1 MKISFNWLRELVE
14 LPPGVTAASVGER
27 LTLAGLEVE
36 AIERRGREVRGVQ
49 VAEVRGVRPHPGAEK
64 LSIVRVR
71 VRAGDGAVEEE
82 VVCGAPNVPAPT
94 GLVAWAPPGASLPG
108 GRTLDRREIRGVAS
122 PGMLC
127 SEAELGISEASEGIL
142 ILPRST
148 PLGSDVASA
157 LGLIDEVLEV
167 NVTPNRPDALSHAGI
182 AREVA
187 ALFKTRW
194 KLPRPD
200 EIMPAPLP
208 PGRGI
213 DVEIRDPVACPRYTA
228 RIITG
233 VRAAP
238 SPVEMRIRLAA
249 CGVRAISNLVDVT
262 NYVMLETGHPLHA
275 FDLDKIS
282 GGIVVRRA
290 NRAERMITLDG
301 VERPLQEGDVVIADG
316 RGAVALAGVMGGA
329 SSEVSSDTTA
339 VLLEAATFDPR
350 SVRRTAKR
358 LGLHSEASHRFERSV
373 DANGIPQASLRAA
386 GMLAR
391 LGGGAVVGEPVDR
404 YPLQQHA
411 RKVTLSLAGLTR
423 TAGFE
428 IPLSQAAEKLASIDI
443 AVEEAGDLLTK
454 GPSEGPL
461 NPPPTSAVGQSPP
474 ALTRLIAVVPSFR
487 PDISIEPDLIEE
499 VMRLTGYDRVPA
511 RLPPGARAPGV
522 SPEALADRARDA
534 LAAQGLHEAVTW
546 GFVPR
551 PWLEA
556 LGKGRRGGAAL
567 ADGISVKNPI
577 SSDYE
582 VMRTSLFPGL
592 AEAARRNLMR
602 GVPDVALFEVGPVVL
617 RAADPKE
624 LPWEPT
630 YAAGILIGRRADWL
644 KPGTELDFFDA
655 KRAVDELLRAL
666 GVDDASFRAG
676 ESGDPG
682 SSAAADRAGAIL
694 HPGVSARIFSGRQGT
709 GREIG
714 LVGEVH
720 PAQRKRFGL
729 ADGALYFEVELDAVA
744 GERRAPP
751 SQSPPRFPAAT
762 RDVSFWIA
770 SSVTA
775 DEQRAAMAA
784 AAEPLL
790 RELAVLEDFRDPRY
804 VAPGKKGMLWTMT
817 YRAPDRTLT
826 DAEVDAA
833 HARVVS
839 ALGAMHPI
847 AIR

>member
-1 MKISFNWLRELVE
+1 MKISFNWLRELCE

-36 AIERRGREVRGVQ
+36 GIERRGRDVRGVQ
-49 VAEVRGVRPHPGAEK
+49 IAEVRGARPHPGAEK
-64 LSIVRVR
+64 LQIVRVR
-71 VRAGDGAVEEE
+71 VRGGDGGIEDE
-82 VVCGAPNVPAPT
+82 VVCGAPNVPAA
-94 GLVAWAPPGASLPG
+94 GSLVAWAPPGATLPG
-108 GRTLDRREIRGVAS
+108 GRTLDRREIRGVMS

-127 SEAELGISEASEGIL
+127 SEAELGISESSDGI
-142 ILPRST
+142 IVLPR
-148 PLGSDVASA
+148 GSMA
-157 LGLIDEVLEV
+157 LGADFAGAVGLLDEVLEV

-200 EIMPAPLP
+200 DVPLAPLP
-208 PGRGI
+208 AGRGI
-213 DVEIRDPVACPRYTA
+213 DVEIRDPAACPRYTA

-233 VRAAP
+233 LHAGP
-238 SPVEMRIRLAA
+238 SPMEMRIRLAA

-275 FDLDKIS
+275 FDLDKLS
-282 GGIVVRRA
+282 GAIIVRRA
-290 NRAERMITLDG
+290 NRAERMTTLDG

-329 SSEVSSDTTA
+329 TSEVSNTTTA

-358 LGLHSEASHRFERSV
+358 LGLHSEASHRFERAV
-373 DANGIPQASLRAA
+373 DANGIPHAALRAA
-386 GMLAR
+386 AMIAR
-391 LGGGAVVGEPVDR
+391 LGGGVVNGEPVDR
-404 YPLQQHA
+404 YPMQQHP
-411 RKVTLSLAGLTR
+411 RRVSLSLAGLTR

-428 IPLSQAAEKLASIDI
+428 MTLAHAAEKLTSIDI
-443 AVEEAGDLLTK
+443 SADVAGDGLTAIV
-454 GPSEGPL
+454 
-461 NPPPTSAVGQSPP
+461 PT
-474 ALTRLIAVVPSFR
+474 FR

-511 RLPPGARAPGV
+511 RLPPGTRAPSA
-522 SPEALADRARDA
+522 SPEALPDRARDV

-556 LGKGRRGGAAL
+556 LGKARRNGAPL
-567 ADGISVKNPI
+567 SEGIAVKNPI
-577 SSDYE
+577 SADYE

-617 RAADPKE
+617 RGADAKE
-624 LPWEPT
+624 HPTEPMI
-630 YAAGILIGRRADWL
+630 AAGILIGRRPEWL
-644 KPGTELDFFDA
+644 KPGAPFDFYDA
-655 KRAVDELLRAL
+655 KRIADELLRAL
-666 GVDDASFRAG
+666 GIDEPSYRLAG
-676 ESGDPG
+676 GENP
-682 SSAAADRAGAIL
+682 IV
-694 HPGVSARIFSGRQGT
+694 HPGIAARIFSGPQGT
-709 GREIG
+709 GREVG

-729 ADGALYFEVELDAVA
+729 TDGALYFEVELDAVA
-744 GERRAPP
+744 GERRTPA
-751 SQSPPRFPAAT
+751 SVSPPRFPAAT

-770 SSVTA
+770 DTITV
-775 DEQRAAMAA
+775 DEQRAAMTA

-817 YRAPDRTLT
+817 YRAADRTLT

-839 ALGAMHPI
+839 ALGAAYTI